1 MDVWSEYLFLEETQ
15 FLYFCP
21 VRLKKA
27 LISSV
32 LLLVYAF
39 SFAHELIPHCH
50 HALGVSG
57 EPHVHL
63 AQHEHYAEGDQH
75 DDDHSHNSHRGG
87 HSKTCL
93 NGTEDIFCFLSCWLS
108 ETEHSGSDAG
118 QHLLLPE
125 TESNPLNDR
134 LKVQLA
140 SVLTILFDFHEDN
153 AKVVPQPEV
162 KDFYSPPLLAHS
174 PHRGPPSISC

>member
-1 MDVWSEYLFLEETQ
+1 MH
-15 FLYFCP
+15 
-21 VRLKKA
+21 LKKA
-27 LISSV
+27 LISSM

-50 HALGVSG
+50 HSFGIAG
-57 EPHVHL
+57 ELHVHIT
-63 AQHEHYAEGDQH
+63 QHEHHSESDHHEDHDHSHISHQGHHDEGLIDLLVCVLTETEHPGLDGDQH
-75 DDDHSHNSHRGG
+75 
-87 HSKTCL
+87 
-93 NGTEDIFCFLSCWLS
+93 F
-108 ETEHSGSDAG
+108 
-118 QHLLLPE
+118 LLPE

-153 AKVVPQPEV
+153 AKVACQPEV
-162 KDFYSPPLLAHS
+162 KPLYNPPLRAHS